1 MSCLVYE
8 YYTSSQN
15 TTKLQINTETRL
27 FSWNT
32 TKVQINTET
41 RLFLWNKQTKN

>member
-15 TTKLQINTETRL
+15 TTK
-27 FSWNT
+27 
-32 TKVQINTET
+32 VQINTEN
-41 RLFLWNKQTKN
+41 RLFSSNKKNKKLNPTIRNREKEGEQK